1 MGFFGRQ
8 LMESTNMRL
17 KRILY
22 ILVCLVFLITGCG
35 KADANKEPKTEEK
48 VSETEIMKEE
58 ETSQDE
64 SKEPSDN
71 TENSGNNQE
80 ESGQKVENSM
90 PSNNA
95 SQTSETTTNSSNQKP
110 AQNSNNAGSNTTQNS
125 NNSNQNSNTTSQKP
139 SNTTNQ
145 NSNQGTTQTPAK
157 KPVKRV
163 SEEVKSDV
171 IPYKYGV
178 TKYDVTTNYYTLY
191 SDGSKELID
200 SDSYPVYDSSNYSA
214 TDSQLKSEADSNAS
228 KYTGYYQ
235 EVLRLVNEIRAEAG
249 VAPLTLD
256 TTLCKAA
263 SMRAVEMDYSNQMSH
278 TRPSGKD
285 CFSVL
290 DFYGASFGTC
300 GENIAAGQT
309 SASSVVNGWKNSP
322 SHYQNMINASFTK
335 LGVGYSAV
343 GVGDYGHYWCQLFTN

>member
-1 MGFFGRQ
+1 MLTACGKQ
-8 LMESTNMRL
+8 DKKEPVQSEKEESQKQNKEDSLNKDEDSQDSDGKLSNTDKKTENKSDTNMENDSP
-17 KRILY
+17 
-22 ILVCLVFLITGCG
+22 GG
-35 KADANKEPKTEEK
+35 
-48 VSETEIMKEE
+48 S
-58 ETSQDE
+58 
-64 SKEPSDN
+64 N
-71 TENSGNNQE
+71 T
-80 ESGQKVENSM
+80 
-90 PSNNA
+90 SNN
-95 SQTSETTTNSSNQKP
+95 NSSNGTTT
-110 AQNSNNAGSNTTQNS
+110 QNPTGGNNGSNGSATQNPTTGSNT
-125 NNSNQNSNTTSQKP
+125 QKP
-139 SNTTNQ
+139 SNNSSNTGSNNTGSNNSTTGSTNTG
-145 NSNQGTTQTPAK
+145 SSTTK

-163 SEEVKSDV
+163 SEEVKSAV
-171 IPYKYGV
+171 VPYKYGI
-178 TKYDVTTNYYTLY
+178 TKYDMTTNYYTLF
-191 SDGSKELID
+191 SDNSKELLY
-200 SDSYPVYDSSNYSA
+200 SDSYTVYDTSNYSA

-228 KYTGYYQ
+228 KYMSYYQ
-235 EVLRLVNEIRAEAG
+235 EIFRLVNEIRATAG

-290 DFYGASFGTC
+290 DFYGISFGTC

-322 SHYQNMINASFTK
+322 GHYQNMINASYTK

>member
-1 MGFFGRQ
+1 
-8 LMESTNMRL
+8 MRL
-17 KRILY
+17 KKILY
-22 ILVCLVFLITGCG
+22 ILVCLVLLLTACG
-35 KADANKEPKTEEK
+35 KANEKKEPEK

-71 TENSGNNQE
+71 TENS
-80 ESGQKVENSM
+80 ESSKEKLGQKTENSK

-145 NSNQGTTQTPAK
+145 NSNQGTTQTSAK

-171 IPYKYGV
+171 VPYKYGV

-191 SDGSKELID
+191 SDGSKELLD
-200 SDSYPVYDSSNYSA
+200 SESYPVYDSSNYSA

-228 KYTGYYQ
+228 KYMGYYQ
-235 EVLRLVNEIRAEAG
+235 EVLRLVNEIRASAG
-249 VAPLTLD
+249 VGPLTLD

-263 SMRAVEMDYSNQMSH
+263 SMRALEMDYRNQMSH

-290 DFYGASFGTC
+290 DFYGISFGTC

-309 SASSVVNGWKNSP
+309 SAASVVKGWKNSP
-322 SHYQNMINASFTK
+322 SHYQNMINASYTK
-335 LGVGYSAV
+335 LGVGYSAS
-343 GVGDYGHYWCQLFTN
+343 GVGDYGYYWCQLFTN

>member
-1 MGFFGRQ
+1 
-8 LMESTNMRL
+8 MRL

-95 SQTSETTTNSSNQKP
+95 SQTSNQKTETTTN
-110 AQNSNNAGSNTTQNS
+110 NT
-125 NNSNQNSNTTSQKP
+125 NQNSNTMSQKP
-139 SNTTNQ
+139 SNNSSQ
-145 NSNQGTTQTPAK
+145 NSNQGTNQSTTQKPSSNTTQIPTR

-249 VAPLTLD
+249 VGPLTLD

-263 SMRAVEMDYSNQMSH
+263 SMRALEMDYGNQMSH

-322 SHYQNMINASFTK
+322 GHYQNMINASYTK

>member
-1 MGFFGRQ
+1 
-8 LMESTNMRL
+8 MRL
-17 KRILY
+17 KKILY
-22 ILVCLVFLITGCG
+22 ILVCLVLLLTACG
-35 KADANKEPKTEEK
+35 KANEKKEPEK

-71 TENSGNNQE
+71 TENSE
-80 ESGQKVENSM
+80 SSKEKSGQKTENSK

-163 SEEVKSDV
+163 SEEVKSAEV
-171 IPYKYGV
+171 AHKYGV
-178 TKYDVTTNYYTLY
+178 TKYDITTNYYTLY
-191 SDGSKELID
+191 SDDSKELID
-200 SDSYPVYDSSNYSA
+200 SSSYTVYNSSNYNA
-214 TDSQLKSEADSNAS
+214 TDSQLKGEADSNAS

-235 EVLRLVNEIRAEAG
+235 EVLRLVNEIRAAAG

-263 SMRAVEMDYSNQMSH
+263 SMRALEMDYSNQMSH

-309 SASSVVNGWKNSP
+309 SAASVVKGWKNSP

-335 LGVGYSAV
+335 LGVGYSAT

>member
-1 MGFFGRQ
+1 
-8 LMESTNMRL
+8 MRIRKL
-17 KRILY
+17 IY
-22 ILVCLVFLITGCG
+22 ISLLVTLVLTACG
-35 KADANKEPKTEEK
+35 KVESGKKDREVIAQEDNQKTDDSVDNSQKSDEAELGENSDTTQSDEGKTTSTEKETVS
-48 VSETEIMKEE
+48 VSEKK
-58 ETSQDE
+58 ETSNNEQ
-64 SKEPSDN
+64 N
-71 TENSGNNQE
+71 TTG
-80 ESGQKVENSM
+80 
-90 PSNNA
+90 
-95 SQTSETTTNSSNQKP
+95 SSNKTP
-110 AQNSNNAGSNTTQNS
+110 SSNAGSNT
-125 NNSNQNSNTTSQKP
+125 QKP
-139 SNTTNQ
+139 SNGNTGSTNNSGGANNSTTG
-145 NSNQGTTQTPAK
+145 STTTTK

-163 SEEVKSDV
+163 SEEVKSAV
-171 IPYKYGV
+171 VPYKYGV
-178 TKYDVTTNYYTLY
+178 TKYEVTTNYYTLY

-228 KYTGYYQ
+228 KYMSYYQ
-235 EVLRLVNEIRAEAG
+235 EVLRLVNGIRAEAG

-263 SMRAVEMDYSNQMSH
+263 SMRALEMDYGNQMSH

-322 SHYQNMINASFTK
+322 GHYQNMINASYTK
-335 LGVGYSAV
+335 LGVGYSAS

>member
-1 MGFFGRQ
+1 M
-8 LMESTNMRL
+8 LTA
-17 KRILY
+17 
-22 ILVCLVFLITGCG
+22 CG
-35 KADANKEPKTEEK
+35 KEESSKKDREVVAQEDNQKTDDSVDNSQKSDLAESDENSDTTQSDEGKTTSTEKETVS
-48 VSETEIMKEE
+48 VSEKK
-58 ETSQDE
+58 ETSNNEQ
-64 SKEPSDN
+64 N
-71 TENSGNNQE
+71 TTG
-80 ESGQKVENSM
+80 
-90 PSNNA
+90 
-95 SQTSETTTNSSNQKP
+95 SSNTTP
-110 AQNSNNAGSNTTQNS
+110 SSNAGSNPQKPANGNTGST
-125 NNSNQNSNTTSQKP
+125 NNSGGANNSSNTGS
-139 SNTTNQ
+139 TT
-145 NSNQGTTQTPAK
+145 TK

-163 SEEVKSDV
+163 SEEVKSAV
-171 IPYKYGV
+171 VPYKYGV

-191 SDGSKELID
+191 SDDSKELLS
-200 SDSYPVYDSSNYSA
+200 SDSYTVYDSSNYSA
-214 TDSQLKSEADSNAS
+214 TDSHLKSEADSNTS
-228 KYTGYYQ
+228 KYMSYCQ
-235 EVLRLVNEIRAEAG
+235 EVLRLVNQIRAEAG

-322 SHYQNMINASFTK
+322 GHYQNMINASYTK

>member
-1 MGFFGRQ
+1 
-8 LMESTNMRL
+8 MRL

-22 ILVCLVFLITGCG
+22 ILVCSVFLLTACG

-58 ETSQDE
+58 ETSQDTSE
-64 SKEPSDN
+64 KSSNKE
-71 TENSGNNQE
+71 ENNKE
-80 ESGQKVENSM
+80 ESCQKEESSK

-110 AQNSNNAGSNTTQNS
+110 AQNSNNSGSNTTENS

-163 SEEVKSDV
+163 SEEVKSAEV
-171 IPYKYGV
+171 AHKYGV
-178 TKYDVTTNYYTLY
+178 TKYDITTNYYTLY
-191 SDGSKELID
+191 SDDSKELID
-200 SDSYPVYDSSNYSA
+200 SSSYTVYNSSNYNA
-214 TDSQLKSEADSNAS
+214 TDSQLKGEADSNACAYMS
-228 KYTGYYQ
+228 YYQ
-235 EVLRLVNEIRAEAG
+235 EVLRLVNEIRASVG

-263 SMRAVEMDYSNQMSH
+263 SMRALEMDYSNEMSH

-322 SHYQNMINASFTK
+322 GHYQNMINASYTK
-335 LGVGYSAV
+335 LGVGYSFT
-343 GVGDYGHYWCQLFTN
+343 GVGDYGYYWCQLFTN

>member
-1 MGFFGRQ
+1 MC
-8 LMESTNMRL
+8 L
-17 KRILY
+17 KNIIY
-22 ILVCLVFLITGCG
+22 ILLLALVLTACG
-35 KADANKEPKTEEK
+35 KAEDVKQEESKIEKEDLQGKKEALEDSEAGDKEEMEEL
-48 VSETEIMKEE
+48 SPSAEQETETSTNDLNQKPA
-58 ETSQDE
+58 ETSSQKKKE
-64 SKEPSDN
+64 SSQNAK
-71 TENSGNNQE
+71 E
-80 ESGQKVENSM
+80 ESGQKTE
-90 PSNNA
+90 
-95 SQTSETTTNSSNQKP
+95 
-110 AQNSNNAGSNTTQNS
+110 NSNNNSSQNS
-125 NNSNQNSNTTSQKP
+125 SQKP
-139 SNTTNQ
+139 SNTTTQKPSNNTTQ

-163 SEEVKSDV
+163 SEEVKSDEV
-171 IPYKYGV
+171 AHKYGV

-191 SDGSKELID
+191 SDDSKELID
-200 SDSYPVYDSSNYSA
+200 SSSYTVYNSSNYSA
-214 TDSQLKSEADSNAS
+214 TDNELKAEADSNAS
-228 KYTGYYQ
+228 KYMSYYQ
-235 EVLRLVNEIRAEAG
+235 EVLRLVNEIRASVG

-256 TTLCKAA
+256 TTLCQAA

-322 SHYQNMINASFTK
+322 GHYQNMINASFTK
-335 LGVGYSAV
+335 LGVGYSAT

>member
-1 MGFFGRQ
+1 
-8 LMESTNMRL
+8 MRIR
-17 KRILY
+17 KIIY
-22 ILVCLVFLITGCG
+22 ISLLAIFMLTACG
-35 KADANKEPKTEEK
+35 KQDKKEPVQSEKEESQKQNKEDSLNKDEDSQDSDGELSNTDKKTEDKSSTKTKTEEDNNL
-48 VSETEIMKEE
+48 SNGTMAQNP
-58 ETSQDE
+58 TGG
-64 SKEPSDN
+64 N
-71 TENSGNNQE
+71 TESGGTITQN
-80 ESGQKVENSM
+80 
-90 PSNNA
+90 
-95 SQTSETTTNSSNQKP
+95 P
-110 AQNSNNAGSNTTQNS
+110 ATGSNT
-125 NNSNQNSNTTSQKP
+125 QKP
-139 SNTTNQ
+139 SNGSTTTDSNTQ
-145 NSNQGTTQTPAK
+145 KPSNGNTGSSNNSGGANNSSNAGSSTTK

-171 IPYKYGV
+171 VPYKYGI
-178 TKYDVTTNYYTLY
+178 TKYDATTNYYTLF
-191 SDGSKELID
+191 SDNSKELLY
-200 SDSYPVYDSSNYSA
+200 SDSYTVYDSSNYSA

-228 KYTGYYQ
+228 KYMSYYQ

-249 VAPLTLD
+249 VGPLTLD

-263 SMRAVEMDYSNQMSH
+263 SMRALEMDYGNQMSH

-322 SHYQNMINASFTK
+322 GHYQNMINASYTK
-335 LGVGYSAV
+335 LGVGYSAM